1 MPICSMLSNVP
12 IHINEIAKKMN
23 NSVQEIIQIL
33 TMMEIEGYVS
43 QVQTN
48 YFLSNYSQNG

>member
-1 MPICSMLSNVP
+1 MLSNVP